1 MSTPSPLTDL
11 DLAIDAFA
19 AGRLVVIV
27 DDEDRENEG
36 DLVIAGDFAT
46 AAAINFMI
54 VEGRGLV
61 CLAMDAP
68 LVDRLGLPMMVPDAD
83 NSSGY
88 GTGFT
93 VSVEAARGVTT
104 GISASDR
111 ATTIATLVDPASTR
125 ADLAVPGH
133 VFPLR
138 ARPGGTLERRG
149 QTEASVDLA
158 KLAGLTPAGVIC
170 EILRPDGEMMRLAE
184 LEGFCA
190 RHGLPLV
197 SVEQIAARRRALAD
211 RTPGAARA
219 DASAA
224 VAA

>member
-1 MSTPSPLTDL
+1 MSPSPLADL
-11 DLAIDAFA
+11 SEAIDAFR
-19 AGRLVVIV
+19 AGRTVVIV

-36 DLVIAGDFAT
+36 DLVVAGQFAT
-46 AAAINFMI
+46 REAINFMI

-61 CLAMDAP
+61 CLSMDAP
-68 LVDRLGLPMMVPDAD
+68 LVDRLQLPMMVPDAD

-111 ATTIATLVDPASTR
+111 AETIRVLTDPASTR

-138 ARPGGTLERRG
+138 ARPGGVLERRG

-158 KLAGLTPAGVIC
+158 KLANLTPTAVIC
-170 EILRPDGEMMRLAE
+170 EILRPDGEMMRLPEIVTFA
-184 LEGFCA
+184 A
-190 RHGLPLV
+190 QHGLPV
-197 SVEQIAARRRALAD
+197 ISVEQLAVHRRAMGAAG
-211 RTPGAARA
+211 RSMPGAPARA
-219 DASAA
+219 TA
-224 VAA
+224 